1 MKTIL
6 YDIRIIFLVLFKNLF
21 KIKKILNKEY
31 VLVTASDSQHFIYLE
46 NLIENYIQKKN
57 YFSNFVIFNLECPK
71 IRSKNYQKFHL

>member
-46 NLIENYIQKKN
+46 NLIENYIQKI
-57 YFSNFVIFNLECPK
+57 IFLT
-71 IRSKNYQKFHL
+71 L